1 MKRNLLTVFCCVLPL
16 GYWINAQSGISG
28 ELKTEYIASS
38 SYIRPEDSLKT
49 NSKSDFKRVDLNLSI
64 PLSVKKDSNGK
75 VKAWSMLL
83 GGSYAKMTHKNYENQ
98 LFPNQ
103 MLNAQIGIQHLRPL
117 GRKWSMM
124 MTASVGVYT
133 DMENISF
140 DDVLGQGGIL
150 FIRHFNPNLALGG
163 GPVLTTA
170 FGVPMIMPW
179 IYFDWKT
186 NGKIKFNINFPEGME
201 AGYQFTDKFALKAV
215 VNLSGMSVERNKDG
229 KSTLLGYQ
237 QITAGIR
244 PEIKLNDKLSLHLT
258 GGTALLRSFSE
269 SDRKIKSIFREKKIA
284 DPKFAS
290 TFYVALALR
299 WNLP

>member
-1 MKRNLLTVFCCVLPL
+1 MKRSLLTAFCCLLPV
-16 GYWINAQSGISG
+16 GYWISAQTGISA
-28 ELKTEYIASS
+28 ELKTEYIPFSN
-38 SYIRPEDSLKT
+38 YIRPEDSVKT

-64 PLSVKKDSNGK
+64 PLSVKKDTNGK
-75 VKAWSMLL
+75 IRAWSMLL
-83 GGSYAKMTHKNYENQ
+83 GGSYAKMSHKNYENQ
-98 LFPNQ
+98 LFPAQ
-103 MLNAQIGIQHLRPL
+103 MLNAQVGIQHMRPL
-117 GRKWSMM
+117 GKKWSMM
-124 MTASVGVYT
+124 MTATVGVYT
-133 DMENISF
+133 DLEKIDFN
-140 DDVLGQGGIL
+140 DVLGQGGIL

-170 FGVPMIMPW
+170 FGAPMVLPW

-237 QITAGIR
+237 QITAGLR
-244 PEIKLNDKLSLHLT
+244 PEIQLNDKLALRLT
-258 GGTALLRSFSE
+258 GGTTLIRSFSE
-269 SDRKIKSIFREKKIA
+269 SDRKISSIFKDKKVA
-284 DPKFAS
+284 DPRFAS
-290 TFYVALALR
+290 TFYVAVALR

>member
-38 SYIRPEDSLKT
+38 SYIRPEDSVKT
-49 NSKSDFKRVDLNLSI
+49 DSKSDFKRVDLNLSI
-64 PLSVKKDSNGK
+64 PLSVKKDTNGK

-83 GGSYAKMTHKNYENQ
+83 GGSYAKMTHKNYEKQ
-98 LFPNQ
+98 LFPDQ

-117 GRKWSMM
+117 GKKWSMM
-124 MTASVGVYT
+124 MTATVGVYT
-133 DMENISF
+133 DMEDISF

-244 PEIKLNDKLSLHLT
+244 PEIKLNDKLSLRLT

-269 SDRKIKSIFREKKIA
+269 SDRKIKSIFREKKVA

>member
-38 SYIRPEDSLKT
+38 SYIRPEDSVKT
-49 NSKSDFKRVDLNLSI
+49 DSKSDFKRVDLNLSI
-64 PLSVKKDSNGK
+64 PLSVKKDTNGK

-83 GGSYAKMTHKNYENQ
+83 GGSYAKMTHKNYEKQ
-98 LFPNQ
+98 LFPDQ

-117 GRKWSMM
+117 GKKWSMM
-124 MTASVGVYT
+124 MTATVGVYT
-133 DMENISF
+133 DMEDISF

-229 KSTLLGYQ
+229 KSTLMGYQ

-244 PEIKLNDKLSLHLT
+244 PEIKLNDKLGLRLT

-269 SDRKIKSIFREKKIA
+269 SDRKIKSIFREKKVA

>member
-1 MKRNLLTVFCCVLPL
+1 MKRSLFTAFCCLLPL
-16 GYWINAQSGISG
+16 GSWVEAQTGISA
-28 ELKTEYIASS
+28 ELKTEYIPFS

-64 PLSVKKDSNGK
+64 PLSVKKDENGK
-75 VKAWSMLL
+75 VRAWSMLV
-83 GGSYAKMTHKNYENQ
+83 GGSYAKMTHKNYETS
-98 LFPNQ
+98 LFPDQ
-103 MLNAQIGIQHLRPL
+103 MLNAQVGIQHMRPL
-117 GRKWSMM
+117 GKKWSMM

-133 DMENISF
+133 DMEKVNF

-150 FIRHFNPNLALGG
+150 FIRHFNPNLVLGG

-170 FGVPMIMPW
+170 FGVPMVLPW

-201 AGYQFTDKFALKAV
+201 AGYLFSDKFALKAV
-215 VNLSGMSVERNKDG
+215 VNLNGMTVERNKDG
-229 KSTLLGYQ
+229 KSILMGYQ

-244 PEIKLNDKLSLHLT
+244 PELKLNDKLTLRIT

-269 SDRKIKSIFREKKIA
+269 NDRKIKSIFRDKKIA
-284 DPKFAS
+284 DPRFAS
-290 TFYVALALR
+290 TFYAAVSLR

>member
-1 MKRNLLTVFCCVLPL
+1 MKRSLMTALCCLLPL
-16 GYWINAQSGISG
+16 GYWVNAQSGISA
-28 ELKTEYIASS
+28 ELKTEYIPGSN
-38 SYIRPEDSLKT
+38 YIRPEDSVKT

-83 GGSYAKMTHKNYENQ
+83 SGSYARMTHRNYDTR
-98 LFPNQ
+98 LFPNE
-103 MLNAQIGIQHLRPL
+103 MLNAQVGIQHVRPL
-117 GRKWSMM
+117 GKKWSMM

-133 DMENISF
+133 DMEKINF

-150 FIRHFNPNLALGG
+150 FIRHFSPNLALGG

-170 FGVPMIMPW
+170 FGVPMILPW

-215 VNLSGMSVERNKDG
+215 VNLNGMSVERNKDG
-229 KSTLLGYQ
+229 KSMLLGYQ
-237 QITAGIR
+237 QIIAGLR
-244 PEIKLNDKLSLHLT
+244 PEIQLSDRLSLRLT
-258 GGTALLRSFSE
+258 GGTTLIRSFSE
-269 SDRKIKSIFREKKIA
+269 NDRKIKSIFRDKKMD
-284 DPKFAS
+284 DPRFS
-290 TFYVALALR
+290 TTFYAAVALR
-299 WNLP
+299 WNL